1 MKTRSARL
9 SFAVAVLAAGAMLA
23 CSSPEKELNQ
33 AKEAGTVQALDAF
46 LAKHPEGPLAEQAK
60 DAKEALIFKGVKDAN
75 TVAGYEGFLKLYPN
89 GKLASAALAAIE
101 ELHFREAEVSAT
113 IEAYDHFLNQHPK
126 GAFAAKAGQALERLL
141 PGGVYATVEVN
152 STEAERCTIH
162 TTVTILHKTGA
173 VTLDPPPSVEPDTM
187 VCGPEVGKTA
197 VAIEKIER
205 RDPNHTLVG
214 VKLVSAS
221 GWAECRG
228 TCTARF
234 FILGQ
239 EQVVTG
245 VYK

>member
-1 MKTRSARL
+1 MHIHPARL
-9 SFAVAVLAAGAMLA
+9 SVVVAVLAAGAMFA
-23 CSSPEKELNQ
+23 CSSPEKELRK

-60 DAKEALIFKGVKDAN
+60 DAKEELIFKGVKNVN
-75 TVAGYEGFLKLYPN
+75 TLASYEGFLKLYPN

-101 ELHFREAEVSAT
+101 ELHFREAEAAGN
-113 IEAYDHFLNQHPK
+113 IEAYDRFLNQYPK
-126 GAFAAKAGQALERLL
+126 GAFAAKASQALERLL

-152 STEAERCTIH
+152 STEPERCTIH

-214 VKLVSAS
+214 VKVSSAS
-221 GWAECRG
+221 GCSECRG

-234 FILGQ
+234 LILGQ

>member
-1 MKTRSARL
+1 MHMHPARL
-9 SFAVAVLAAGAMLA
+9 SVVVTIFAAGAMLA
-23 CSSPEKELNQ
+23 CSSPEKQLRK
-33 AKEAGTVQALDAF
+33 AKDAGTVEALDAF
-46 LAKHPEGPLAEQAK
+46 LAKHPEGPLADQAK
-60 DAKEALIFKGVKDAN
+60 DAKEELIFKGVKNGN
-75 TVAGYEGFLKLYPN
+75 TVAGYEDFLKRYPN
-89 GKLASAALAAIE
+89 GKLAGMALAAIE
-101 ELHFREAEVSAT
+101 ELHFRDAEVSGT
-113 IEAYDHFLNQHPK
+113 IEAYDRFLNQHPK
-126 GAFAAKAGQALERLL
+126 GAFAAKASQALERLL

-152 STEAERCTIH
+152 STEPERCTIH

-214 VKLVSAS
+214 VKVSSAS
-221 GWAECRG
+221 GWSECRG

-234 FILGQ
+234 LILGQ